1 MYVCFEFLSYKLEIS
16 FREMLQERKNKQKK
30 SVCTDKN
37 ISIFS
42 KISKVAETE
51 TETGQ
56 RSPSRGGITLGCI
69 GEMKRCIL
77 NT

>member
-1 MYVCFEFLSYKLEIS
+1 MYVCFEFFIIQARNFVS
-16 FREMLQERKNKQKK
+16 RDAPRKKKQQK

-51 TETGQ
+51 TETGEI
-56 RSPSRGGITLGCI
+56 SFIPL
-69 GEMKRCIL
+69 
-77 NT
+77 